1 MTGKDINTK
10 KELQTEET
18 ILRIFLQVRETAD
31 GRIGIEC
38 NFNDASTTTLLEVI
52 PYMLDVAYKGD
63 EKAIRQVGDI
73 LPDIV
78 DKYLAIKQTQ
88 MDIDIA
94 NKEIDKVIGTLSI
107 QKIKELIAL
116 EVTKDTSDFVFIEK
130 LTNEIKNRG
139 SNEREGTKEETTN
152 SI

>member
-1 MTGKDINTK
+1 
-10 KELQTEET
+10 
-18 ILRIFLQVRETAD
+18 
-31 GRIGIEC
+31 
-38 NFNDASTTTLLEVI
+38 
-52 PYMLDVAYKGD
+52 
-63 EKAIRQVGDI
+63 

-88 MDIDIA
+88 MDIDTA
-94 NKEIDKVIGTLSI
+94 SKEIDKVIATLSI

-130 LTNEIKNRG
+130 LTNEIKNRWN
-139 SNEREGTKEETTN
+139 NEREGTEEEATN